1 MKFGNKCLFFTSV
14 FFVSILLGLAKAP
27 MSMGDSYCGKIK
39 FVEPRQD
46 GGIIFNL
53 EGQNVG
59 NFILDKRTDKNVRAY
74 YLGILLLG
82 IASTDTT
89 ICVTYYV
96 DNTES
101 CPFGTC
107 GMVGPDGDSYIS
119 IQK

>member
-1 MKFGNKCLFFTSV
+1 MSLATPT
-14 FFVSILLGLAKAP
+14 VSMA
-27 MSMGDSYCGKIK
+27 DNYCGKIR

-46 GGIIFNL
+46 GGIIFHL
-53 EGQNVG
+53 EGQTVG
-59 NFILDKRTDKNVRAY
+59 GFILDKRTDKNVRAY
-74 YLGILLLG
+74 YLGMLLLG

-107 GMVGPDGDSYIS
+107 GMVGPDADSYIN